1 MRTRTVIT
9 LTTIGAVVVV
19 GAVVAFA
26 GPVFYRDVIVGAPDP
41 TPTIALES
49 TAGSGAT
56 IAPADVQGDWQTGD
70 GSYAGYRVDEVLN
83 GTDVTVDGRTEQVT
97 GTVTVEGESVT
108 AASFAVD
115 VDSIATDQGS
125 RDSYFRNTAMQ
136 TFRYPTAT
144 FTLTQAVAAAST
156 PRLGEKQT
164 VTATGDLMLRG
175 VTNRV
180 EVTMD
185 VVFDGSRAQV
195 AGRIPIT
202 FADYGVEA
210 PNLGFVKVEDAGF
223 VEFSLVLTKK

>member
-1 MRTRTVIT
+1 MNKRAIIAITTV
-9 LTTIGAVVVV
+9 GAVVVV

-41 TPTIALES
+41 VPTVA
-49 TAGSGAT
+49 TGTGSGAT
-56 IAPADVQGDWQTGD
+56 VSPSDVQGDWQVAD

-83 GTDVTVDGRTEQVT
+83 GTDVTVDGRTDQVS
-97 GTVTVEGESVT
+97 GTVTVEGDAVT
-108 AASFAVD
+108 AASFTVD

-136 TFRYPTAT
+136 TFRYPTAQ
-144 FTLTQAVAAAST
+144 FTLSEPVAAAST

-164 VTATGDLMLRG
+164 VTARGDLTLRG
-175 VTNRV
+175 TTNPV

-185 VVFDGSRAQV
+185 VVFDGEKGHV
-195 AGRIPIT
+195 AGSIPIT
-202 FADYGVEA
+202 FADYGVDA

-223 VEFSLVLTKK
+223 VEFSLVLSKK

>member
-1 MRTRTVIT
+1 MKKRAVIAMTTV
-9 LTTIGAVVVV
+9 GAVIVV

-41 TPTIALES
+41 TPTVVVSA
-49 TAGSGAT
+49 AGSQAT
-56 IAPADVQGDWQTGD
+56 VSPTDVQGDWQVGD

-83 GTDVTVDGRTEQVT
+83 GTDVTVDGRTDQVS
-97 GTVTVEGESVT
+97 GAVTVEGESVT
-108 AASFAVD
+108 AASFTVD

-144 FTLTQAVAAAST
+144 FTLTQPVAAAST

-175 VTNRV
+175 TTRSV
-180 EVTMD
+180 EATMD
-185 VVFDGSRAQV
+185 VVFDGTQAQV
-195 AGRIPIT
+195 VGRIPIT
-202 FADYGVEA
+202 FADYGIDA
-210 PNLGFVKVEDAGF
+210 PDLGFVKVEDAGF